1 MLKTTKT
8 VTINGSSLAD
18 DGTVIATM
26 HCSLPTN
33 GAPNSSDNISNTVLY
48 EENIEQVRADIDEFK
63 AYCRV
68 VEDELRAEQTAETE
82 V

>member
-1 MLKTTKT
+1 MLRTTKT
-8 VTINGSSLAD
+8 ITISGTSVAENGQ
-18 DGTVIATM
+18 VIATM

-68 VEDELRAEQTAETE
+68 VEDGLRAEQTAETE